1 MIDATWHMLVML
13 APWLLLGSAVAGV
26 LHVMLP
32 PGLLSRHLT
41 GTSGVFKAVGVGVP
55 LPLCSCG
62 VIPAGLGLKQDGAED
77 GPAIAFLISTPQTG
91 VDSILVSAGLLGWPF
106 ALFKVAAAI
115 VMGVAGGLGVQRFGG
130 PSVPYGATSA
140 THSGAR
146 GGARAVVEHGVQ
158 IIRSIWGWLVIGIVG
173 SAAITVLLPPS
184 VFASLG
190 LAGPWAPLLV
200 LLVALPLYVCAVAS
214 VPLAAG
220 LVAAGMPV
228 SAALV
233 FLMAGPATNL
243 ATMGAIARAF
253 GRRVLG
259 LYLGVL
265 VGGSLLAA
273 WLFEVLLPGQ
283 SLLGPAEMAHTAL
296 WEVGSAWVL
305 LALIVVFAADDL
317 WRRIRPTAPAT
328 VVVPVE
334 GMTCGGCVRRLEG
347 VLADVPG
354 VDTVSVQLT
363 PGEAS
368 VSGTASAA
376 AVRAAIEGAGF
387 VAPVKANPQTA
398 AS

>member
-13 APWLLLGSAVAGV
+13 GPWLLLGSAVAGV

-41 GTSGVFKAVGVGVP
+41 GTAGVFKAVGVGVP

-106 ALFKVAAAI
+106 ALYKVAAAI
-115 VMGVAGGLGVQRFGG
+115 VMGVAGGLGVQRWGG
-130 PSVPYGATSA
+130 PSVPFAAAQA
-140 THSGAR
+140 THAGPR
-146 GGARAVVEHGVQ
+146 GGLRAVVEHGLQ

-184 VFASLG
+184 VFAAVG
-190 LAGPWAPLLV
+190 LSGPWAPLLV

-283 SLLGPAEMAHTAL
+283 SLVGPAEMEHTAL

-305 LALIVVFAADDL
+305 LGLIVCFAADDL
-317 WRRIRPTAPAT
+317 RRRLRTVAPAT
-328 VVVPVE
+328 VVVSVD

-347 VLADVPG
+347 VLAGLPG
-354 VDTVSVQLT
+354 VDTATVQLT
-363 PGEAS
+363 PGQAS
-368 VSGTASAA
+368 VSGTASAST
-376 AVRAAIEGAGF
+376 VRSAIEGAGF
-387 VAPVKANPQTA
+387 SVPATPRTA